1 MSWPDCRRCVAKEC
15 LNDVKVGKFP
25 FTANAKARIL
35 GESGG
40 LVKIVSEKKYD
51 EVLGM
56 HIVGP
61 RATELIAE
69 GCSALELEATAESIA
84 KTIHA
89 HPTLSEAMMEA
100 AEDVAGHS
108 IHQ

>member
-1 MSWPDCRRCVAKEC
+1 
-15 LNDVKVGKFP
+15 VKIGKFA
-25 FTANAKARIL
+25 FTANAKAKIL
-35 GESGG
+35 GETGG
-40 LVKIVSEKKYD
+40 LVKFVTDAKYD
-51 EVLGM
+51 ELLGV

-61 RATELIAE
+61 KATELIAE
-69 GCSALELEATAESIA
+69 ACTALELEATSESIA

>member
-1 MSWPDCRRCVAKEC
+1 MNEMLDTFAAWSDGVLVVREA
-15 LNDVKVGKFP
+15 
-25 FTANAKARIL
+25 
-35 GESGG
+35 GG
-40 LVKIVSEKKYD
+40 LVKFVSDKKYD
-51 EVLGM
+51 ELLGV

-61 RATELIAE
+61 KATELIAE
-69 GCSALELEATAESIA
+69 ACAALELEATSESIA